1 MKTSTTLTIL
11 LLGANAAEASWGRR
25 GGFDGFGHY
34 PTFHPAWDDS
44 HRHFRYPEQHY
55 GLARNPHY
63 QRHVSP
69 QIPKMP
75 PTVRPPPT
83 PPPPPAESNAYDD
96 FTAAF
101 LNYAGEDVVL
111 SAVELGHLVHAATGE
126 ITPPSRHSVLQIMQ
140 QWDSNYD
147 GSLNLSEF
155 MKMYGELQRQMPSAF
170 QQHWDNLRSSKGKM
184 VAGKASKSKDSRSPD
199 HDLRSATQTT
209 EDPKYVP
216 ELSARSPGVSTHTTA
231 KKTRVSS
238 TGTRVPQPRKGRL
251 NYIENGKRFFELVFD
266 DDDQENGDGPLTVQT
281 IVSTR
286 VVGEVDSW
294 AESDVW

>member
-1 MKTSTTLTIL
+1 MGQLRWKSEPLRVHE
-11 LLGANAAEASWGRR
+11 NVWRAAASDAIR
-25 GGFDGFGHY
+25 
-34 PTFHPAWDDS
+34 
-44 HRHFRYPEQHY
+44 
-55 GLARNPHY
+55 
-63 QRHVSP
+63 
-69 QIPKMP
+69 
-75 PTVRPPPT
+75 
-83 PPPPPAESNAYDD
+83 
-96 FTAAF
+96 
-101 LNYAGEDVVL
+101 L
-111 SAVELGHLVHAATGE
+111 SATLGQSSQLERQNGCRQGFE
-126 ITPPSRHSVLQIMQ
+126 EQGFSVP
-140 QWDSNYD
+140 
-147 GSLNLSEF
+147 
-155 MKMYGELQRQMPSAF
+155 R
-170 QQHWDNLRSSKGKM
+170 
-184 VAGKASKSKDSRSPD
+184 SRSA
-199 HDLRSATQTT
+199 SATQTT